1 MFFQADTTI
10 NAVATQVTVS
20 GIVVAAIQYLKSS
33 KLFPWITA
41 KTATLNRI
49 LSMAAAVAT
58 SVGVHIT
65 WNHGSLPGSYM
76 VAVTGMTIMGIL
88 TGAFDVLKSLV
99 FQEIIYRSTKTVPP
113 VPVAASTGKPVES
126 SLKP

>member
-1 MFFQADTTI
+1 MFFQADTTV

-20 GIVVAAIQYLKSS
+20 GIVVAAIQWLKSS

-41 KTATLNRI
+41 ETATLNRI
-49 LSMAAAVAT
+49 IGVVAAVAT

-65 WNHGSLPGSYM
+65 WNHGNLPGSYM
-76 VAVTGMTIMGIL
+76 VGVTGLTLMGIL

-99 FQEIIYRSTKTVPP
+99 FQEIIYRSTKTVPA
-113 VPVAASTGKPVES
+113 VPVSSATGKPAES